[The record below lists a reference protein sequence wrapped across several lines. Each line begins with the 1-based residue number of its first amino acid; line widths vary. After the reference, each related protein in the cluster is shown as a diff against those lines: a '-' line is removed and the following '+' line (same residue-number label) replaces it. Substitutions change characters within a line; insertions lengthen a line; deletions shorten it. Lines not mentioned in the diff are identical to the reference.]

1 MLEQSSKADGD
12 YLRTG
17 KHRHVQ
23 SAFMKDSLLSEGTR
37 RRSASAVF
45 PLMPDVAA
53 VQIGGRLIDEGRKT
67 LFPILDEIRSNLPA
81 RKMVIATGSGKRTK
95 HVLAVGE
102 DLGLPTGIL
111 AELRRLDTELN
122 QHIVAALLSPY
133 GIPELNQADMIRT
146 LPAMLKISKG
156 AVFNGVP
163 PYDLWEHPTSGGPE
177 PTTNAD
183 VGVFLFALTCGMRQ
197 VIYVRD
203 VNGIYESD
211 PKVDPKAKLLK
222 NATASQMSQRPDT
235 CVDREVFALQVAA
248 RHDIR
253 VSVVSG
259 LKKGSISAALK
270 GGNPGTMVTTR

>member
-1 MLEQSSKADGD
+1 MEQSSRVEGD

-45 PLMPDVAA
+45 PLMPEVAA

-67 LFPILDEIRSNLPA
+67 LFPILDEIRSNLPR
-81 RKMVIATGSGKRTK
+81 RKMIIATGSGKRAK

-122 QHIVAALLSPY
+122 QHIVAALLSPF

-146 LPAMLKISKG
+146 LPAMLEISRG

-163 PYDLWEHPTSGGPE
+163 PYDLWEHPTEEGSE
-177 PTTNAD
+177 PQTTAD

-203 VNGIYESD
+203 VDGIFDSD
-211 PKVDPKAKLLK
+211 PKTKPGAKLVK
-222 NATASQMSQRPDT
+222 RATAVELRSRADT
-235 CVDREVFALQVAA
+235 CVDREVFALQAKA
-248 RHDIR
+248 RQEVK

-259 LKKGSISAALK
+259 LRKGSITAALAGK
-270 GGNPGTMVTTR
+270 NPGTLVTVS